1 MEIRASCSNSC
12 SFNTNTHKACFWMLS
27 YALFEPGLLELI
39 RTETAAAF
47 VKDSLDFHYL
57 ERSCPRLQG
66 LWLEVLRVE
75 CRRFAAG
82 AGVFLWGFVLARKA
96 VTS

>member
-1 MEIRASCSNSC
+1 
-12 SFNTNTHKACFWMLS
+12 MLS

-47 VKDSLDFHYL
+47 VNGSLDFHYL

-66 LWLEVLRVE
+66 LWLEVLQLTVSSSSIRYITKDMTI
-75 CRRFAAG
+75 G
-82 AGVFLWGFVLARKA
+82 GKLL
-96 VTS
+96 